1 MIIKQRQVPGLD
13 SAPVIDHPLLNRL
26 YLARGIT
33 SPSLLD
39 KSLKKLI
46 SPSLLK
52 GIDKAVDRLAQAVM
66 TQENI
71 LIIGDF
77 DADGATSTSIAISAL
92 KLLGAR
98 SVNFLVPNRFDFG
111 YGLSPEIVDHAL
123 SLQPKLLV
131 TVDNGIS
138 SLEGVEKANELGI
151 DVVITDHH
159 LAGEQLPNACAIV
172 NPNQPDCPFP
182 SKAIAGCGVI
192 FYVMMALR
200 RHLANKG
207 WFDKL
212 GIKEPNMAELL
223 DLVAL
228 GTVAD
233 VVPLDHNNRIMVDQ
247 GLQRI
252 RTGRCRPGIK
262 AILNIAGRDI
272 SRIKETDLG
281 YAIAPRLNAAGRLD
295 DMSLGVSCL
304 LADNDETA
312 KYLANQLDELNQA
325 RRQIESTMKEQALDT
340 IHKLSQSMAH
350 AGQLPLG
357 LAMYDPDWHQGV
369 IGILAGRIKEKYHRP
384 VIAFARGDNGE
395 LKGSARSIHGL
406 NIRDVLAD
414 IDREM
419 PDMII
424 KFGGHAM
431 AAGLSLKADRFDHFK
446 KAFNSVVSQHIDE
459 SDCQG
464 LIWTDGELLP
474 EWITIE
480 MAELLHQA
488 GPWGQQFP
496 EPCFDGV
503 FEILDQRIVGSHHL
517 KMSLSPVG
525 HKIVIDAIAF
535 NVDTKSWPNHHARTV
550 HIAYKLD
557 INHYQGRSRLQL
569 LVEALNLHQQTQ
581 PTMMVSEPSVDYVW

>member
-1 MIIKQRQVPGLD
+1 MRIKRRQIPTAGMTTV
-13 SAPVIDHPLLNRL
+13 SEHPLLNRI

-33 SPSLLD
+33 QTSMLD
-39 KSLKKLI
+39 NNLKMLI
-46 SPSLLK
+46 SPALLK
-52 GIDKAVDRLAQAVM
+52 NIDKAVERLAKAVM
-66 TQENI
+66 THENI
-71 LIIGDF
+71 LVIGDF

-92 KLLGAR
+92 KLLGAQ
-98 SVNFLVPNRFDFG
+98 SVNFLVPNRFEFG
-111 YGLSPEIVDHAL
+111 YGLSPEIVEHAL
-123 SLQPKLLV
+123 PLKPSLLV

-138 SLEGVEKANELGI
+138 SFEGVDKANEHGI

-159 LAGEQLPNACAIV
+159 LSSDQLPNAYAIV
-172 NPNQPDCPFP
+172 NPNQPNCEFP

-200 RHLANKG
+200 RHLANLE
-207 WFDKL
+207 WFQSA
-212 GIKEPNMAELL
+212 GIPEPNMAELL

-233 VVPLDHNNRIMVDQ
+233 VVPLDQNNRIMVDQ

-252 RTGRCRPGIK
+252 RAGRCRPGIK
-262 AILNIAGRDI
+262 ALLKIAGRDI
-272 SRIKETDLG
+272 DRIKETDLG

-295 DMSLGVSCL
+295 DMSLGIACL
-304 LADNDETA
+304 LAGSDEKA
-312 KYLANQLDELNQA
+312 NQLASQLDELNQT
-325 RRQIESTMKEQALDT
+325 RRQIELTMKEQALDT
-340 IHKLSQSMAH
+340 IQKLSKSMANS
-350 AGQLPLG
+350 GQLPLG
-357 LAMYDPDWHQGV
+357 LAMYDPEWHQGV

-384 VIAFARGDNGE
+384 VVAFARGDEGE

-414 IDREM
+414 IDREA

-431 AAGLSLKADRFDHFK
+431 AAGLSLRAERFEQFKA
-446 KAFNSVVSQHIDE
+446 AFNQVVSQHIDE
-459 SDCQG
+459 SDCRG

-474 EWITIE
+474 EWMTLE
-480 MAELLHQA
+480 TAQLLQRS

-503 FEILDQRIVGSHHL
+503 FELLDQRIVGGHHL
-517 KMSLSPVG
+517 KMSLSPAG
-525 HKIVIDAIAF
+525 NKSVIDAIAF
-535 NVDTKSWPNHHARTV
+535 NVDTRRWPNHHAKTI

-557 INHYQGRSRLQL
+557 INHYQGRSRLQI
-569 LVEALNLHQQTQ
+569 LVDALNLHQQTQ
-581 PTMMVSEPSVDYVW
+581 PTAIVSEPSVDYVW

>member
-1 MIIKQRQVPGLD
+1 MKIKRRKVTGAETRQV
-13 SAPVIDHPLLNRL
+13 SDHPLLNRL
-26 YLARGIT
+26 YLSRGIT
-33 SPSLLD
+33 SSSLLD
-39 KSLKKLI
+39 KGLKQLI
-46 SPSLLK
+46 SPSLLHD
-52 GIDKAVDRLAQAVM
+52 IERAVDRLAKAIM
-66 TQENI
+66 GQENI
-71 LIIGDF
+71 LVIGDF

-92 KLLGAR
+92 KQFGAK
-98 SVNFLVPNRFDFG
+98 SVNFLVPNRFEFG
-111 YGLSPEIVDHAL
+111 YGLSPEIVEHAL
-123 SLQPKLLV
+123 PLKPHLLV

-138 SLEGVEKANELGI
+138 SIEGVEKANAHGI
-151 DVVITDHH
+151 DVIVTDHH
-159 LAGEQLPNACAIV
+159 LAGEHIPNACAIV
-172 NPNQPDCPFP
+172 NPNKQDCSFP

-200 RHLANKG
+200 RQLINLA
-207 WFDKL
+207 WFETT
-212 GIKEPNMAELL
+212 GVKEPNMADLL

-233 VVPLDHNNRIMVDQ
+233 VVPLDHNNRILVEQ

-252 RTGRCRPGIK
+252 RAGRCRPGIK
-262 AILNIAGRDI
+262 ALLNIAGRDI

-295 DMSLGVSCL
+295 DMSLGINCL
-304 LADNDETA
+304 LAESDEMA
-312 KYLANQLDELNQA
+312 NRLASQLDELNQS
-325 RRQIESTMKEQALDT
+325 RRQIELTMKEQALDS
-340 IHKLSQSMAH
+340 IRKLSQSMAH

-357 LAMYDPDWHQGV
+357 LAMYDPEWHQGV

-384 VIAFARGDNGE
+384 VIAFAKGDAGE

-414 IDREM
+414 IDREV
-419 PDMII
+419 PEMII

-431 AAGLSLKADRFDHFK
+431 AAGLSLKADRFKQFK
-446 KAFNSVVSQHIDE
+446 TTFNEVVSKHIDE

-474 EWITIE
+474 EWINLEI
-480 MAELLHQA
+480 AELLQQA

-496 EPCFDGV
+496 EPCFDGF
-503 FEILDQRIVGSHHL
+503 FEVLDQRIVGGHHL

-525 HKIVIDAIAF
+525 HKTIIDAISF
-535 NVDTKSWPNHHARTV
+535 NVDTQRWPNHHARTV

-557 INHYQGRSRLQL
+557 INHYKGQSRLQL

-581 PTMMVSEPSVDYVW
+581 PTSVVSEPSVDYVW